1 MILNS
6 KTIAL
11 DYGSNPKIIKFGA
24 KDVSELKTLFDT
36 TYSLVN
42 SLEQN
47 LNILDTDIMTP
58 DVVKSFSAAIRQEID
73 SAANDLSAPIAQLQ
87 EIENNLKE
95 IYSKVD
101 EFIRQVYRYNDN
113 IPYII

>member
-58 DVVKSFSAAIRQEID
+58 DVVKSFSAAIRH
-73 SAANDLSAPIAQLQ
+73 LSR
-87 EIENNLKE
+87 
-95 IYSKVD
+95 YRGGVC
-101 EFIRQVYRYNDN
+101 RQRPDGVGRITAGCPDWQTHTPG
-113 IPYII
+113 IGCGRL